1 MKDGSASCG
10 RCVIEN
16 FIQFFFGALIDIDHD
31 RECVTET
38 GKSEHIILRI
48 PRNVGDEVQES
59 ALVLSSSLRSIGISR
74 GDIPD
79 VRGTVF

>member
-1 MKDGSASCG
+1 MKYRSASCG

-16 FIQFFFGALIDIDHD
+16 FIELLFGALIDIDHD
-31 RECVTET
+31 REGVTEA
-38 GKSEHIILRI
+38 GKSEHIILRV

-59 ALVLSSSLRSIGISR
+59 ALVLSSSLRSICISR

-79 VRGTVF
+79 VRSTVF

>member
-16 FIQFFFGALIDIDHD
+16 FIKLLLGALIDIDHHW
-31 RECVTET
+31 EGVTEA

-59 ALVLSSSLRSIGISR
+59 ALILSSSLRSIGISR
-74 GDIPD
+74 SDIPD
-79 VRGTVF
+79 VRSTVF